1 MKGRRV
7 LLVNPWIY
15 DFAAYD
21 LWAKP
26 LGLLFIGALL
36 RKNGYGVD
44 FIDCLKADNDL
55 MKKPGGHGR
64 FPRTIIPKPPALKT
78 IPRNYARYGITP
90 EAFLHELEKVARPDV
105 VMVTSM
111 MTYWYPGVFEAI
123 GIIKKYLPGV
133 PVILGGV
140 YATLC
145 TRHAENFSGAD
156 YVLTHKGE
164 RKVLKLL
171 EELLGHAPV
180 YVPDMNDLDMMPYPC
195 FDLVPDLR
203 YVCIRTSRGCPY
215 RCTYCAS
222 HYLCGS
228 QHLRDPA
235 RAADEIE
242 FWNREHGVH
251 DVAFYDDALLTPLL
265 HAQALLHKIVSR
277 NLGVRFHCP
286 NGLHAREITRET
298 AMLMRQA
305 GFATIRLGLET
316 TDPLR
321 QRTSGGK
328 VTNNE
333 FIRAMESLH
342 KAGYDSEEIGVYI
355 LCGLPGQEASEVMD
369 AVQFVKEYG
378 GRPRLSEY
386 SPIPHTQQWEEAK
399 RSSPYPIEEEPL
411 FQNNTLLPCRSDRF
425 TYEQYQD
432 IKISLK
438 EFDTKVS

>member
-1 MKGRRV
+1 MKGKRV

-36 RKNGYGVD
+36 RKNGCGVD

-55 MKKPGGHGR
+55 IKKPGGHGR
-64 FPRTIIPKPPALKT
+64 FPRKIIPKPPALRT

-123 GIIKKYLPGV
+123 GIIKRYLPGV

-180 YVPDMNDLDMMPYPC
+180 YVPNMNDLDMMPYPC

-228 QHLRDPA
+228 QRLRDPV
-235 RAADEIE
+235 RVADEIE

-251 DVAFYDDALLTPLL
+251 DVALYDDALLTPPPR
-265 HAQALLHKIVSR
+265 AQALLHEIASR
-277 NLGVRFHCP
+277 DLGVRFHCP

-305 GFATIRLGLET
+305 GFATLRLGLET

-369 AVQFVKEYG
+369 AVRFVKEYG

-399 RSSPYPIEEEPL
+399 RASPYPIEEEPL

>member
-1 MKGRRV
+1 MKGKRV

-26 LGLLFIGALL
+26 LGLLSIGALL
-36 RKNGYGVD
+36 RKNGCGVD

-90 EAFLHELEKVARPDV
+90 EAFLHELEKVARPDAV
-105 VMVTSM
+105 LVTSM
-111 MTYWYPGVFEAI
+111 MTYWYPGVFDAI

-156 YVLTHKGE
+156 YVLTHEGE

-171 EELLGHAPV
+171 EELLGHTPV

-222 HYLCGS
+222 PYLCGS
-228 QHLRDPA
+228 QRLRDPVMT
-235 RAADEIE
+235 ADEIE

-251 DVAFYDDALLTPLL
+251 DVAFYDDALLTPSL
-265 HAQALLHKIVSR
+265 HARALLHELASR

-286 NGLHAREITRET
+286 NGLHAREINRET
-298 AMLMRQA
+298 ATLMRRA
-305 GFATIRLGLET
+305 GFVTIRLGLET

-328 VTNNE
+328 VTNSE

-369 AVQFVKEYG
+369 AVRFVKEYG

-386 SPIPHTQQWEEAK
+386 SPIPHTKQWEEAK
-399 RSSPYPIEEEPL
+399 RSSPYPLEEEPL

-432 IKISLK
+432 IKITLK
-438 EFDTKVS
+438 EFDTKVF